1 MDRPYEGT
9 GLGLSIAKTLVEMMG
24 GKIWVEEKADPGTKI
39 AFTVFPEPTT
49 DARLPGK
56 IEGAT
61 LPKIDQVVAAG
72 TRLLLVED
80 SDEIVIL
87 MRAYLDDLHLSLD
100 LAVNGVEAL
109 AKRQQGSYDLILMDV
124 EMPVMD
130 GYTATHEIRAWEKE
144 SGARRV
150 PIVAL
155 TAHALSQTGDR
166 CKEAGCDGYLSKPV
180 ERSELVDTI
189 VTFSQSQATQG

>member
-1 MDRPYEGT
+1 M
-9 GLGLSIAKTLVEMMG
+9 
-24 GKIWVEEKADPGTKI
+24 
-39 AFTVFPEPTT
+39 
-49 DARLPGK
+49 
-56 IEGAT
+56 
-61 LPKIDQVVAAG
+61 
-72 TRLLLVED
+72 
-80 SDEIVIL
+80 
-87 MRAYLDDLHLSLD
+87 
-100 LAVNGVEAL
+100 NGVEAL

-180 ERSELVDTI
+180 ERSELVDAI
-189 VTFSQSQATQG
+189 VTFSQS